1 MNMESRMK
9 IRGEGCYYHL
19 YNRIGCCKGEHPFSE
34 IDKEYGF
41 RLLQN
46 LCDYFLIEVIS
57 AAWMGNHF
65 HLVVYAPGPEELPPL
80 ESIVKRHNNYYKSM
94 TKISKFGPRNPVI
107 SLENKHQCKEIA
119 LKMIDISRFMSAY
132 QRRFTCVYNE
142 TRDRTGQLWGRR
154 FKSTILDKIN
164 ALAACVIY
172 VELNPVRAS
181 LKKDPAEYSFS
192 TWGRYCKS
200 GRHMFYGNF
209 VKHMKPNITTGDT
222 SQWTDKELFA
232 FFRGELARI
241 IAAESGASSEEIY
254 AARDKARRQESM
266 HVLFLRRTRHF
277 TDGVI
282 LGSKIF
288 IRETGSCF
296 DNPERMRKKQLSRG
310 HSPSGA
316 ALYCFRKL
324 INSP

>member
-1 MNMESRMK
+1 MK
-9 IRGEGCYYHL
+9 LRDGCYYHL

-65 HLVVYAPGPEELPPL
+65 HLVVYAPGPNELPPL
-80 ESIVKRHNNYYKSM
+80 ESIVNRHNNYYKSM
-94 TKISKFGPRNPVI
+94 KTTSKFAPKNPVI
-107 SLENKHQCKEIA
+107 SLENAALCKEIS

-132 QRRFTCVYNE
+132 QRRFSCVYNE

-154 FKSTILDKIN
+154 FKSTILDKVN
-164 ALAACVIY
+164 ALAACVTY
-172 VELNPVRAS
+172 VELNPVRAG
-181 LKKDPAEYSFS
+181 LKQDPGEYSFS

-222 SQWTDKELFA
+222 SKWTDKELFA

-241 IAAESGASSEEIY
+241 VAAESGASSEEIY
-254 AARDKARRQESM
+254 AARDKARQKESM

-288 IRETGSCF
+288 IRETGSLF
-296 DNPERMRKKQLSRG
+296 KDPERIRKKQLARG
-310 HSPSGA
+310 RSLSGT

-324 INSP
+324 INSS